1 MTKLNFNKNTRV
13 QVKKAVRIVAYCLA
27 MVRIHGRER
36 ERERERETE
45 RKRQRETE
53 RDRERYAM
61 YLDICYCVQIHKKKS
76 IYLDCLPVHDSLLF
90 IQISHH

>member
-36 ERERERETE
+36 ERER
-45 RKRQRETE
+45 QRETE
-53 RDRERYAM
+53 RGM
-61 YLDICYCVQIHKKKS
+61 QCI
-76 IYLDCLPVHDSLLF
+76 
-90 IQISHH
+90 